1 MESQPLEPLK
11 VNQLLTEHLTDYY
24 TYVKFLGNGSYGFVD
39 LYISKVDNKQYVIK
53 KIITSDM
60 TSEEEEYVKQEANL
74 LMKLKQFKHP
84 NIM

>member
-1 MESQPLEPLK
+1 M
-11 VNQLLTEHLTDYY
+11 TDYY
-24 TYVKFLGNGSYGFVD
+24 THVKFLGNGSYGFVD

-60 TSEEEEYVKQEANL
+60 ASEEEEYIKQEANL